1 MLFLVS
7 VEASFPGKGGTRPI
21 FGYKLGL
28 GLADPRGWGGT
39 RPIFGYRLGLGL
51 ADPRGWGGGGS
62 RPIFEYR

>member
-28 GLADPRGWGGT
+28 GLADPG
-39 RPIFGYRLGLGL
+39 
-51 ADPRGWGGGGS
+51 GWGGGALDQYLSIGE
-62 RPIFEYR
+62 PLIV